1 MSKPATDENVET
13 LTLPAAAGLT
23 STDQFKFVEM
33 ASTGL
38 VSIANAATDIVV
50 GVLYGNLPKTPAV
63 TVAGDPVTVA
73 IGGKALVKAAAA
85 IAAAGVFGATST
97 GGLLQTGVTGN
108 RVAGVI
114 ASTAGEINEMTEVIL
129 TGAGALI
136 P

>member
-1 MSKPATDENVET
+1 MSKPATDDNVRT

-38 VSIANAATDIVV
+38 VSVCNAATDLVV
-50 GVLYGNLPKTPAV
+50 GVLYGNLPLTPAV

-73 IGGKALVKAAAA
+73 VGGKVLVKAAAA

-97 GGLLQTGVTGN
+97 GGRLQTGVATN
-108 RVAGVI
+108 RVAGLI
-114 ASTAGEINEMTEVIL
+114 ASTASEIDEMTEVIL
-129 TGAGALI
+129 NGPGAIL